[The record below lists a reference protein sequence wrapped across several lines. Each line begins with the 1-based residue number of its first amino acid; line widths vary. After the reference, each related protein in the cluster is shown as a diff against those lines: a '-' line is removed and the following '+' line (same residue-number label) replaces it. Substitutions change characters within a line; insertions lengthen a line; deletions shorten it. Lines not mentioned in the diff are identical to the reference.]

1 MAHANARLTVY
12 SRLALVERVLIE
24 GWPASEVARHFQV
37 SCSTAYKWVRRYR
50 TEGDAGLLDRSSRPH
65 RRPRALDQTAI
76 EAILAARRYRRY
88 GPDCLALV
96 TGHPRSTIYGV
107 LRRHRVNRLDG
118 LDRPTGRP
126 VRRRYVAPYPG
137 ALIHQGSKPLVRV
150 PGPPTLRRGQ
160 VHPGHDQLEV
170 FVDDHSRL
178 ACVVVSRSGGAI
190 DTVRALDVALH
201 WFAAHGIAVERIL
214 TDNGASYCSKA
225 YAARLAELGIRHSRT
240 RIRRPQTNGKAERFI
255 GTLLTEWAYAR
266 PYRTNRDRLRRLAHY
281 QDFDWR
287 RRPHTALDGRSPLD
301 VLSARSVGTTDGY
314 PVRKFTVQSRRARS
328 TVVHGGDRITPA
340 SASDPVHASHSGGS
354 VGTTNTPPAIV
365 VIARN
370 AVSTTSSPREAG

>member
-37 SCSTAYKWVRRYR
+37 SRSTAYKWVRRYR
-50 TEGDAGLLDRSSRPH
+50 TEGEAGLLDRSSRPH
-65 RRPRALDQTAI
+65 RRPRALDQPAI

-88 GPDCLALV
+88 SPHRLAPV

-118 LDRPTGRP
+118 LDRLTGRP
-126 VRRRYVAPYPG
+126 VRRRYVAAYPG
-137 ALIHQGSKPLVRV
+137 ALVHEDSKPLVRV
-150 PGPPTLRRGQ
+150 PGLPTTRRG

-190 DTVRALDVALH
+190 DTVRALDVALR

-214 TDNGASYCSKA
+214 TDNGSSYCSKA
-225 YAARLAELGIRHSRT
+225 YAAPPGRARHPPQPDPHPAAPDQRHGRALHRDAPNRVGLRPAVPDEPRPPPPPRPLPGLLQSAPAPHRA
-240 RIRRPQTNGKAERFI
+240 RRPVAARRAVRNVSGNDTNGYR
-255 GTLLTEWAYAR
+255 GPSLPVGSGLTLRGWEFGHNGGLAVPPQAPTPAR
-266 PYRTNRDRLRRLAHY
+266 PAS
-281 QDFDWR
+281 
-287 RRPHTALDGRSPLD
+287 RPPGPIA
-301 VLSARSVGTTDGY
+301 A
-314 PVRKFTVQSRRARS
+314 
-328 TVVHGGDRITPA
+328 
-340 SASDPVHASHSGGS
+340 
-354 VGTTNTPPAIV
+354 PP
-365 VIARN
+365 R
-370 AVSTTSSPREAG
+370 